1 MSKLSFVWVKE
12 EGEQDEKSQ
21 KIQISSGAY
30 ISDLIRI
37 LYADQLF
44 ERSISSGRSIDCLLT
59 EGKTVSNQYVVNHN
73 FVYEVRFKFNS
84 ESVKDDDIEKMKL
97 EIQQFEKRIQRYEK
111 QIQTERE
118 GFQKQIQTEREG
130 FEQQLQRYE
139 KQIQTEREGFEQQLQ
154 RFEKQI
160 QTERKGFQKQIQRL
174 KKEVDYLRT
183 DNELLVQAIKQFQTK
198 PGASQPGSSQA
209 SSPRTEDNSQSSPDK
224 DITQSPKEGQHVFAV
239 TTDLKDRISFNAL
252 LDSGVG
258 LSLISLGAAERYY
271 ENRSHRP
278 SKHFLISRY
287 HKTFVGSYSYWL

>member
-183 DNELLVQAIKQFQTK
+183 DNELLVQVYIEFKFKHLSISYSRPSNNFRPNRVHHNLGVHKHHHLEQRTIHKVHQTK
-198 PGASQPGSSQA
+198 I
-209 SSPRTEDNSQSSPDK
+209 SPNL
-224 DITQSPKEGQHVFAV
+224 
-239 TTDLKDRISFNAL
+239 LKKGNMCL
-252 LDSGVG
+252 Q
-258 LSLISLGAAERYY
+258 
-271 ENRSHRP
+271 
-278 SKHFLISRY
+278 
-287 HKTFVGSYSYWL
+287 